1 MNDSFDHCYIKKSY
15 FFVFLSI
22 IKQFLLWGNSSNV
35 AEGNTRDKYH
45 RGTVVSR
52 SRERRAR
59 GRMPACLLD
68 HPPPYSS
75 STVEFVGAEQREIY
89 RRTEPFSDAIHRV
102 QVGRTWQSRELI
114 GLAFKPWARFPFRI
128 SLPPPP
134 PPPSTQFVFFLSSF
148 FPYIYLY
155 ICLSAYLFTYLFI
168 YHLIFISFSFNI
180 SKIYVYCAYF
190 LFAFFFLFLSM
201 CFFFWFDFLLW
212 LHLFFYIIYLNM
224 QNN

>member
-128 SLPPPP
+128 SLPPPSP
-134 PPPSTQFVFFLSSF
+134 LYTICLFSLFFLS
-148 FPYIYLY
+148 IH
-155 ICLSAYLFTYLFI
+155 LFI
-168 YHLIFISFSFNI
+168 YLFVSLSIYIFIYLSSDF
-180 SKIYVYCAYF
+180 Y
-190 LFAFFFLFLSM
+190 FFLF
-201 CFFFWFDFLLW
+201 
-212 LHLFFYIIYLNM
+212 
-224 QNN
+224 

>member
-1 MNDSFDHCYIKKSY
+1 M
-15 FFVFLSI
+15 SI
-22 IKQFLLWGNSSNV
+22 IKHFLLWGNSSNV

-68 HPPPYSS
+68 HPPPYGSN
-75 STVEFVGAEQREIY
+75 TVEFVGAEQREIY

-128 SLPPPP
+128 SLP
-134 PPPSTQFVFFLSSF
+134 SSLYTIYLFSLFFLSI
-148 FPYIYLY
+148 IYLFMY
-155 ICLSAYLFTYLFI
+155 ILCLSACLFYIFI
-168 YHLIFISFSFNI
+168 YLSSD
-180 SKIYVYCAYF
+180 
-190 LFAFFFLFLSM
+190 FLFLS
-201 CFFFWFDFLLW
+201 FS
-212 LHLFFYIIYLNM
+212 
-224 QNN
+224 

>member
-128 SLPPPP
+128 SLPPPFP
-134 PPPSTQFVFFLSSF
+134 PLHNLSF
-148 FPYIYLY
+148 FSLLSFHTFIYISVCQLIYLH
-155 ICLSAYLFTYLFI
+155 IYLFI
-168 YHLIFISFSFNI
+168 IWFLFLSLLIYLKYTCIALIFYS
-180 SKIYVYCAYF
+180 
-190 LFAFFFLFLSM
+190 LFFFLFLSM